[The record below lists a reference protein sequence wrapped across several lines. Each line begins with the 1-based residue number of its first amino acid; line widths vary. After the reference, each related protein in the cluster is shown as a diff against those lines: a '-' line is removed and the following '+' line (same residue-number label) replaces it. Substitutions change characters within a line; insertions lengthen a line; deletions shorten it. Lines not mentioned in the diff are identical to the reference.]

1 MTIRLMAISVFAVGI
16 ILAGGKP
23 GGGGVTPPGTAE
35 IRTFSETVPAGG
47 TVQVKSMLTQ
57 PHPISSG
64 GGSFALDGLSV
75 DGVAVSSP
83 SGTTVGAAVVQNG
96 NLYLSVFS
104 PSSDFGTNLDYPFI
118 TITMDVPGSAKAGST
133 KPLSFSALSFQSPS
147 GPVTLVDPKPGTL
160 TIGGTLSVH
169 DVVPGGGTWPAG
181 TVISVRGTGFQPGTK
196 LLTKMK
202 TSSPAYVSPTEMRF
216 TLQDAA
222 TLDQQPISVTNPD
235 RSTVTYFSY
244 LRGVLVQTPSRPL
257 LQVTEPIFPTATQGI
272 VTIGPLLSTAP
283 GQFTGLAVQNPNPG
297 PVVITFQVQSTGV
310 STTVLLPSGGR
321 VMDDILALTGGT
333 VSPGDVVTVSATAG
347 VQMVGLYGDETAGTV
362 TPFVPSF

>member
-1 MTIRLMAISVFAVGI
+1 
-16 ILAGGKP
+16 
-23 GGGGVTPPGTAE
+23 
-35 IRTFSETVPAGG
+35 
-47 TVQVKSMLTQ
+47 
-57 PHPISSG
+57 
-64 GGSFALDGLSV
+64 
-75 DGVAVSSP
+75 
-83 SGTTVGAAVVQNG
+83 
-96 NLYLSVFS
+96 
-104 PSSDFGTNLDYPFI
+104 
-118 TITMDVPGSAKAGST
+118 
-133 KPLSFSALSFQSPS
+133 
-147 GPVTLVDPKPGTL
+147 
-160 TIGGTLSVH
+160 
-169 DVVPGGGTWPAG
+169 
-181 TVISVRGTGFQPGTK
+181 
-196 LLTKMK
+196 MK

-257 LQVTEPIFPTATQGI
+257 LQVTEPIFSTATQGI
-272 VTIGPLLSTAP
+272 VTIGPFPSTAP

-297 PVVITFQVQSTGV
+297 PVVITFRVQSTGV

-347 VQMVGLYGDETAGTV
+347 VQMVGLHGDETAGTV